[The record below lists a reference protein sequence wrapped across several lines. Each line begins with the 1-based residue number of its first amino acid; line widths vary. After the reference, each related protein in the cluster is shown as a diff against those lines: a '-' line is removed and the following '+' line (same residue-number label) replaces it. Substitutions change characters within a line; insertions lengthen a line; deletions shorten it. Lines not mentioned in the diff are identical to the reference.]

1 MHRRWRDYR
10 TAGGARPVSDYILAL
25 PDRDRAAIA
34 VAMRAVVTEG
44 RRVARHL
51 RGPIY
56 ELRADGVDE
65 SYRVLFAAEGKKSRI
80 LLALE
85 AISKRT
91 QHTPKHVL
99 DLAERRLADWRR
111 RA

>member
-1 MHRRWRDYR
+1 M
-10 TAGGARPVSDYILAL
+10 
-25 PDRDRAAIA
+25 
-34 VAMRAVVTEG
+34 AMRAVVTEG